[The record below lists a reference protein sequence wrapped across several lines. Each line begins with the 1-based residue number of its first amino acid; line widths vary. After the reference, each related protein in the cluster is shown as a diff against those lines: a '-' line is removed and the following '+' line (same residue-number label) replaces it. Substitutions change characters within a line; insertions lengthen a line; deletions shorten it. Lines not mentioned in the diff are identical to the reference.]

1 MLLSGLF
8 GEEQIPDWNA
18 YRPSLR
24 TDHQSEPEVLG
35 LCMLQAVTVH
45 TISKFVNALAL
56 SLTTVALGLG
66 IVGPTSTWPRPT
78 DVG

>member
-18 YRPSLR
+18 YSLR

-35 LCMLQAVTVH
+35 LCMLQAVPVH
-45 TISKFVNALAL
+45 TISNL
-56 SLTTVALGLG
+56 SMPLL
-66 IVGPTSTWPRPT
+66 
-78 DVG
+78 

>member
-8 GEEQIPDWNA
+8 GEEHIPDWNA
-18 YRPSLR
+18 YSLR

-35 LCMLQAVTVH
+35 LCMLQAVPVH
-45 TISKFVNALAL
+45 TISKFVNAHAL